1 MIDAVSPALKRWSGE
16 SSINLKSINNMTEY
30 IIITFVALLALGT
43 FSYVL
48 WSHWVTTIIVRQH
61 EAVLLFR
68 HGKLI
73 DQLEAGRHR
82 IFGSGYDVERFD
94 TRWTDLALQGQEFM
108 TADKASVKVS
118 GFVRYRIAD
127 AASYHAAAE
136 MPESSLYLSV
146 QMALREAIGGQELEA
161 VLDRKTILTKQLVE
175 LVQPVA
181 EKLGVVIDT
190 VAIKDLTLSGE
201 LKRVFTEALTVKQQS
216 LITLEKARAE
226 AAAMRTLANGA
237 RVLETHP
244 ALLQLKFLQALE
256 TADGGI
262 AQPLALGAAGQWLD
276 FMKK

>member
-1 MIDAVSPALKRWSGE
+1 
-16 SSINLKSINNMTEY
+16 MTD
-30 IIITFVALLALGT
+30 IQTFLLFTVLFTLGICSFVA
-43 FSYVL
+43 
-48 WSHWVTTIIVRQH
+48 WSKWVTTLVVREH

-73 DQLEAGRHR
+73 KPLDAGRHR
-82 IFGSGYDVERFD
+82 LFGNGYDVARFD
-94 TRWTDLALQGQEFM
+94 SRWSDLALQGQEFL

-127 AASYHAAAE
+127 AVAYLAAAE
-136 MPESSLYLSV
+136 QPVSSLYLSV
-146 QMALREAIGGQELEA
+146 QLALREVIGGRELET
-161 VLDRKTILTKQLVE
+161 VLDRKTDLSTELVE

-181 EKLGVVIDT
+181 GKLGMVVDT
-190 VAIKDLTLSGE
+190 VAVKDLVLGGD
-201 LKRVFTEALTVKQQS
+201 LKRVYADALTAKQQS

-262 AQPLALGAAGQWLD
+262 AQPLALGAADHWLN
-276 FMKK
+276 FLKK

>member
-1 MIDAVSPALKRWSGE
+1 
-16 SSINLKSINNMTEY
+16 MTHY
-30 IIITFVALLALGT
+30 IIITLVTLVTLFVLGIFGFT
-43 FSYVL
+43 L
-48 WSHWVTTIIVRQH
+48 WTHFVTTVVVRQH

-73 DQLEAGRHR
+73 KQLDAGRHR
-82 IFGSGYDVERFD
+82 VFGSGYDVERFD
-94 TRWTDLALQGQEFM
+94 TRWTDMALQGQEFL

-127 AASYHAAAE
+127 AAAYQASSDQ
-136 MPESSLYLSV
+136 PVSSLYLSV
-146 QMALREAIGGQELEA
+146 QLALREVIGGQDLEA
-161 VLDRKTILTKQLVE
+161 VLDRKTILSKALVE
-175 LVQPVA
+175 LAQPAA
-181 EKLGVVIDT
+181 EKLGIELDT
-190 VAIKDLTLSGE
+190 VAVKDLVLTGE
-201 LKRVFTEALTVKQQS
+201 LKRVFTDALTVKQQS

-276 FMKK
+276 FIKK